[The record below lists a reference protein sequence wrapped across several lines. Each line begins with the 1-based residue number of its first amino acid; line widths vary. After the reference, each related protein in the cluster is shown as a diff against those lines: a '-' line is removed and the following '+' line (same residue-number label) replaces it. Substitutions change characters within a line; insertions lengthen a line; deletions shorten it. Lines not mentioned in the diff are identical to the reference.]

1 MPPATKPLN
10 VSKTKETSPTKAGD
24 PPLSSRRGST
34 TAKKSI
40 KTPGTVAQASHRLA
54 KADEGGKAKKETK
67 KKDAGSS
74 SSSAQEPAA
83 APEATVTP
91 VAFVGDPTESPTKD
105 DYSKSKPE
113 HDAAWAQA

>member
-40 KTPGTVAQASHRLA
+40 KPAGTVAQASHRLA

-83 APEATVTP
+83 APEATVRCSWRP
-91 VAFVGDPTESPTKD
+91 NDAYQD
-105 DYSKSKPE
+105 DYNQSSLSTMRRGL
-113 HDAAWAQA
+113 QA